1 MQSDVVSALRA
12 LALPVREELVTA
24 QGYSLD
30 AVVTYKDCEVAV
42 EVDGPWHFMGR
53 TPTGA
58 TELKRR
64 QLRSAGW
71 TLIAVPYWEWEALG
85 SKATRC
91 SKYLLDALKG
101 RSEDALEERSKPEL
115 AKEPNGGEVDALGAN
130 QNPRVARREQS
141 EGEGSPTDAAGAAAG
156 ASTVDRRSV
165 PTAGRGASHAGS
177 KERVPSERG
186 ARASPGAGGVDR
198 SRIAAA
204 AAASAAC
211 TPRDAL
217 EGRSKDALEGR
228 SKTELAKK
236 LDGGEGDA
244 LEAEAPTGGVLRP
257 IGSPSRA
264 RIAAA
269 AAASAASTNGRAT
282 DDVGRGAT
290 ELSSDSGSASHEHGK
305 AGHGS
310 LADSNSVNDVA
321 LSRDLC
327 VAPGDAAALA
337 DAGDLDDTLGAER
350 EREGAGC
357 GDDQGA
363 DQQTVPR
370 RGVEGRDEVDLRL
383 SLEAAVSEGD
393 EQAVEAL
400 LQQGAKV
407 NLLIDGFNSA
417 LAVAA
422 QRGHER
428 VLNVLLR
435 YGAEVDL
442 RSDTGYT
449 ALMLAAA
456 YLYPAVVRRLLR
468 AGANTTLHDEEGR
481 TALNFAELAH
491 DNFFSA
497 LHDGRVS
504 NHERLYVRCIERCL
518 DAAVIIRAL
527 ISAEAKARAL
537 DALGAHLQGADVS
550 EESHNAA
557 RGQPAGSRD
566 GAHMS
571 QIAAISAAATA
582 TAAATDGLTGGAAEG
597 RVPVDSS
604 DIGPAPRT
612 GAKGSPLA
620 NLRGG
625 HEADGGGTAVLPG
638 AARPVDADAA
648 AAAEDAIALDDGSLE
663 TQMMLRYYGYEG
675 PLPVR
680 ATTPRAGCDAAA
692 WCPPALR
699 TPVASV
705 AAAAAVPILEGSVSS
720 PTRPTLTAASRGAS
734 PLLGNVGG
742 GGAGEGAAK
751 ISDAATRVLGAG
763 SPPASKATV
772 TDAASENTAEVRAP
786 GVAATSTPLPA
797 GEAQSLSHAAAEALA
812 RREVAPPSA
821 VTGPSGHEQSRLQ
834 SRPPPPSLAS
844 AAKRRCVRL
853 NGLLGGA
860 SCEGLLRLHAQH
872 GEDFDAINLST
883 CWCRLVRGTSEDI
896 AWLQQENGE
905 RLLPLRSQTLD
916 VLANWTSDEQ
926 TVANI
931 VHAMGRLQLCGSR
944 WAPLWEAGEG
954 AAAAMAG
961 ACTKPQALA
970 MVAWAFAA
978 AGRPAA
984 ALFEVLSGAALRIVR
999 AFDPQ
1004 SLANMAWALA
1014 HVNQR
1019 VPLLLDAFAAEAS
1032 SHLSDFGAEYLA
1044 VLAWA
1049 YAVLDYPAHGLFGDG
1064 RFVRRCSAADVH
1076 ELKDLTQLHQWQLWL
1091 GERDFGYRAR
1101 ARLTLPQRPCQW

>member
-115 AKEPNGGEVDALGAN
+115 AKEPNGGEVDALGANQNPRVARLEQGEGKGPPANAAGAAAGASAVDRRSVSMAARQERGRGASHAGSKERVPSEHGSRASPRAGGVDRSRIAAAAAASAACTPLDALKGRSEDALEERSKTELAKEPNGGKVDALGAN

-797 GEAQSLSHAAAEALA
+797 GEAQSL
-812 RREVAPPSA
+812 P
-821 VTGPSGHEQSRLQ
+821 
-834 SRPPPPSLAS
+834 
-844 AAKRRCVRL
+844 
-853 NGLLGGA
+853 
-860 SCEGLLRLHAQH
+860 
-872 GEDFDAINLST
+872 
-883 CWCRLVRGTSEDI
+883 W
-896 AWLQQENGE
+896 
-905 RLLPLRSQTLD
+905 LPLF
-916 VLANWTSDEQ
+916 Q
-926 TVANI
+926 TVAD
-931 VHAMGRLQLCGSR
+931 ARLEAASRVLCVSPGD
-944 WAPLWEAGEG
+944 
-954 AAAAMAG
+954 
-961 ACTKPQALA
+961 
-970 MVAWAFAA
+970 
-978 AGRPAA
+978 AA
-984 ALFEVLSGAALRIVR
+984 ALAGAG
-999 AFDPQ
+999 
-1004 SLANMAWALA
+1004 A
-1014 HVNQR
+1014 HRFQGGGR
-1019 VPLLLDAFAAEAS
+1019 PS
-1032 SHLSDFGAEYLA
+1032 
-1044 VLAWA
+1044 
-1049 YAVLDYPAHGLFGDG
+1049 AHTTCWGGGPTPPRGFTT
-1064 RFVRRCSAADVH
+1064 C
-1076 ELKDLTQLHQWQLWL
+1076 
-1091 GERDFGYRAR
+1091 
-1101 ARLTLPQRPCQW
+1101 